1 MLVTAEIA
9 YYPLAGDYNQKVEKI
24 LKEIAMIH
32 DIDVA
37 VQPMSTLVS
46 GDYEAVLE
54 CIKTICKN
62 GLKAG
67 PSVFTLR
74 ISNACPLS

>member
-9 YYPLAGDYNQKVEKI
+9 YYPLAGDYNRKVETI
-24 LKEIAMIH
+24 LREIEMNRN
-32 DIDVA
+32 IDVSI
-37 VQPMSTLVS
+37 QPMSTLVS
-46 GDYEAVLE
+46 GDFEAVLE
-54 CIKTICKN
+54 CIKTVCKN
-62 GLKAG
+62 GLEAG